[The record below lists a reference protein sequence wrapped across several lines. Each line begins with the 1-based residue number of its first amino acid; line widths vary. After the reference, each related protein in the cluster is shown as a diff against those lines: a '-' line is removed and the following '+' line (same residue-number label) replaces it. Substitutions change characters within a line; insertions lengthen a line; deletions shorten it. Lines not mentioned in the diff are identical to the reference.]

1 MDHEQDVE
9 KGPITPA
16 LPQARQDAP
25 LPVLRSRF
33 VQSLN
38 VPPMGKEPV
47 SAGSGMAGVMLRL
60 GVSLTA
66 AALDG
71 VFEHPARLRWKRF

>member
-1 MDHEQDVE
+1 MLKNAPSFVLARS
-9 KGPITPA
+9 TP
-16 LPQARQDAP
+16 QRTAR
-25 LPVLRSRF
+25 V
-33 VQSLN
+33 
-38 VPPMGKEPV
+38 
-47 SAGSGMAGVMLRL
+47 RL